1 MRPVRRGPAAILAL
15 LLCGCSSSGG
25 SDYASYYALLRQ
37 GFSQSF
43 GSGAISRQEAAAIP
57 YASMGVRLDD
67 GPESLLV
74 LGSDTNGDQLWTSKA
89 KIVVMTHDG
98 RILRTVGLEHDLTA
112 LAPQTGTAL
121 PAPGAALTGSRAF
134 ILRADF
140 ADMGLYNTAV
150 TCRMAAQRRETI
162 TILGRGL
169 NTMRIDEACR
179 ADTMSWRFTNS
190 YWVDAQSGFVWRSVQ
205 HLHPKGGIARTE
217 IFRPAE

>member
-1 MRPVRRGPAAILAL
+1 MRRSLAAALAL
-15 LLCGCSSSGG
+15 LLGGCSSSGT

-37 GFSQSF
+37 GFRQSF
-43 GSGAISRQEAAAIP
+43 GNGAIGRQEAAAIP

-74 LGSDTNGDQLWTSKA
+74 LGSDTSGDQLWTSKA

-112 LAPQTGTAL
+112 LAPQKGTAL
-121 PAPGAALTGSRAF
+121 PPPGTALKGPQAF
-134 ILRADF
+134 IMRADF
-140 ADMGLYNTAV
+140 ADMGIYD
-150 TCRMAAQRRETI
+150 AAIACGLAARRRETI

-169 NTMRIDEACR
+169 NTMRVDETCR
-179 ADTMSWRFTNS
+179 AGSPSWNFTNS
-190 YWVDAQSGFVWRSVQ
+190 YWVDADTGFVWRSVQ
-205 HLHPKGGIARTE
+205 HLHPKGGVARTQ